1 MIKKLV
7 IRARRFFKIRIVEAF
22 KHNYFKKDKKT
33 LIYLGL
39 FYGASFSRL
48 IHSYKICYGFEANP
62 ELYKIQKKKYKYY
75 KNIHIIHAAVTDYN
89 GMIKFNLSDNNGAS
103 SSIGEF
109 KQEYSSNIKMVNII
123 DVPAILLSDF
133 LRVKKI
139 DLIDGYYSDIQGNDL
154 NVLKTLSSFIKNK
167 QILSIT
173 CETSKDKYNNIYN
186 LGDNSESGFK
196 ELLEENYYLAAK
208 GWEVLEDGKFI
219 DVKEDWWEMD
229 CRWKLKG

>member
-1 MIKKLV
+1 MEKII
-7 IRARRFFKIRIVEAF
+7 IRIWRFLKIRIIDSF
-22 KHNYFKKDKKT
+22 KHNFSKKDKSN
-33 LIYLGL
+33 LVYIGL
-39 FYGASFSRL
+39 FQGASFGGL
-48 IHSYKICYGFEANP
+48 IHSYKFCYGFEANP
-62 ELYKIQKKKYKYY
+62 VLYKIQKRKYKYY
-75 KNIHIIHAAVTDYN
+75 KNVHIIHAAVTDYN
-89 GMIKFNLSDNNGAS
+89 GIIKFNVSDNNGAS

-109 KQEYSSNIKMVNII
+109 KQEYPGNIKMVNTI
-123 DVPAILLSDF
+123 DVPAILLADF
-133 LRVKKI
+133 LKVKKI

-167 QILSIT
+167 QILNIT
-173 CETSKDKYNNIYN
+173 CETTKDKYNNIYN

-196 ELLEENYYLAAK
+196 ELLEENYYMAAK